1 LLQQHYKP
9 DGWLLFLVSQL
20 IYVNFTKYEFS
31 QAMKMLIKELKAPVI
46 SEICPVNVDLKE
58 EVNITIPMT
67 PVSPELLSALILP
80 ENILD
85 WNQTHVHDWLTGH
98 GLLQMSRLFVNFN
111 GRSLMYMSE
120 IIENVE
126 LQQVVSLLQDDSLQ
140 RTSRSLSLV
149 ELAHLRSL
157 LNQQKQ
163 SLTSTIVAKPTKVEI
178 EKLQRK
184 PFFYCQII

>member
-1 LLQQHYKP
+1 MT
-9 DGWLLFLVSQL
+9 S
-20 IYVNFTKYEFS
+20 
-31 QAMKMLIKELKAPVI
+31 
-46 SEICPVNVDLKE
+46 
-58 EVNITIPMT
+58 IP
-67 PVSPELLSALILP
+67 PEPLSTLILP

-85 WNQTHVHDWLTGH
+85 WNQTHVHDWLISH

-126 LQQVVSLLQDDSLQ
+126 LKQVISLLQDDSLQ
-140 RTSRSLSLV
+140 RTSQSLSLV

-163 SLTSTIVAKPTKVEI
+163 SLTSTIVAKSTKV
-178 EKLQRK
+178 
-184 PFFYCQII
+184 